1 MLAFGPVDIARSIEP
16 ATLARG
22 RIVHARGKVIDVDV
36 NDGGT
41 VIVGRVRGSEPRPYQ
56 LMISLRPSNNWRHHP
71 GHVQLPMRSNCKHVA
86 AVLIEAELRSPP
98 PSVATALPSLPT
110 ASRPSGS
117 PGRSLSPQL
126 QLWLGDLD
134 EACAA
139 NPAANDYPPEI
150 KQRLLYVLD
159 VEPGRNGFPSRA
171 SLTPMV
177 ASLLQSGKFGSG
189 KIYSPGNIY
198 NYQPAKHLRPVD
210 HEILGELDWLLRR
223 TPGTGLGSLP
233 LTANPMVA
241 RVLSMILSTGRCRWR
256 EVNGP
261 QLSAGPVRRAMPRWQ
276 LETGARQRLAIETR
290 AGDG

>member
-22 RIVHARGKVIDVDV
+22 RIVHARGKIIDVDV

-56 LMISLRPSNNWRHHP
+56 LMITLRPSNNGVIIHGTCSCP
-71 GHVQLPMRSNCKHVA
+71 VRSNCKHVA

-98 PSVATALPSLPT
+98 PSVATAPPSLPA
-110 ASRPSGS
+110 ASPRSGG
-117 PGRSLSPQL
+117 PARSLSPQL

-134 EACAA
+134 EACARA
-139 NPAANDYPPEI
+139 PRPTPIRRRSNSGSFTCWMSSRAATAY
-150 KQRLLYVLD
+150 
-159 VEPGRNGFPSRA
+159 PSRA

-177 ASLLQSGKFGSG
+177 ASLLQSGKFGSS

-210 HEILGELDWLLRR
+210 HEILGDLDWLLRR
-223 TPGTGLGSLP
+223 TPGTGLGSLL

-241 RVLSMILSTGRCRWR
+241 RVLSSHPEHGALPVARGQRPPVERRPRAPRCA
-256 EVNGP
+256 P
-261 QLSAGPVRRAMPRWQ
+261 
-276 LETGARQRLAIETR
+276 LA
-290 AGDG
+290 A